1 MDRFIEQDC
10 VEYIEKIDLT
20 PLKGKTVYITGAN
33 GLIGTYLIYML
44 HLANIH
50 KDAGINIAAVSKS
63 PPGSH
68 IEEIF
73 RDRYT
78 FYATD
83 LNTPESNCFDIK
95 ADYIIHGATYA
106 QPKKFIRNYKDTI
119 HLNTIV
125 TERLLDKAKSD
136 GAVFLFL
143 SSSEVY
149 GEPDEK
155 HIPTSE
161 DFPGLC
167 SPVDVRAIYSESKRM
182 GETLC
187 FAYRNF
193 EGVNAKIA
201 RISMTYGPG
210 IGLKDERVL
219 AHFMRQALYE
229 KRIVMQDDGS
239 KIRTFCYIADC
250 VLMLLYIMIY
260 GKDFVYNVGGQDS
273 ISIRSLAEE
282 ICRLTGS
289 VLSGEIVSNEAM
301 KDIKVSPKLVRLD
314 ISKVC
319 SEFQLPPFKFFGEG
333 LSRTIEWNMEVNG
346 LRERCSR

>member
-10 VEYIEKIDLT
+10 REYVEKIDLT

-33 GLIGTYLIYML
+33 GLIGTYMIYML
-44 HLANIH
+44 HLANVI
-50 KDAGINIAAVSKS
+50 KNIGVNIAAVSKS
-63 PPGSH
+63 PPGKH
-68 IEEIF
+68 LEEIF
-73 RDRYT
+73 RDRYV
-78 FYATD
+78 FYAAD
-83 LNTPESNCFDIK
+83 LSRPDCNCFDIR

-106 QPKKFIRNYKDTI
+106 QPRKFIQNYKDTI
-119 HLNTIV
+119 HLNTTV
-125 TERLLDKAKSD
+125 TERLLEKAKCD

-149 GEPDEK
+149 GNPDEK
-155 HIPTSE
+155 HIPTGE

-167 SPVDVRAIYSESKRM
+167 SPVDVRAVYSESKRM

-219 AHFMRQALYE
+219 AHFMRQALYD

-273 ISIRSLAEE
+273 ISIRYLAEE

-289 VLSGEIVSNEAM
+289 ELSEEIAINEKM
-301 KDIKVSPKLVRLD
+301 KDIKVSPKLVKLD

-319 SEFQLPPFKFFGEG
+319 SEFQLPSFKLFREG

-346 LRERCSR
+346 LKG

>member
-10 VEYIEKIDLT
+10 LEYIEKIDLT
-20 PLKGKTVYITGAN
+20 PLRGKTVYITGAN
-33 GLIGTYLIYML
+33 GLIGTYVIYML
-44 HLANIH
+44 HLANII
-50 KDAGINIAAVSKS
+50 KNAGINIVAVSKS

-68 IEEIF
+68 LKDIF
-73 RDRYT
+73 KDRYT
-78 FYATD
+78 FYSAD
-83 LNTPESNCFDIK
+83 LIRPDCNCFEEK

-106 QPKKFIRNYKDTI
+106 QPKKFIQNYMETI
-119 HLNTIV
+119 HLNTTV
-125 TERLLDKAKSD
+125 TERLLKKAKND
-136 GAVFLFL
+136 GATLLFL

-149 GEPDEK
+149 GNPDEE
-155 HIPTSE
+155 HVPTGE
-161 DFPGLC
+161 DYPGLC

-219 AHFMRQALYE
+219 AHFLRQALYE
-229 KRIVMQDDGS
+229 KKITMLDDGS

-250 VLMLLYIMIY
+250 VLMLLYIMLY
-260 GKDFVYNVGGQDS
+260 GKDFVYNVGGKDS

-282 ICRLTGS
+282 ICMLTGS
-289 VLSGEIVSNEAM
+289 TLSQEIAYKENLQNV
-301 KDIKVSPKLVRLD
+301 KVSPKLVKLD
-314 ISKVC
+314 ITKVIT
-319 SEFQLPPFKFFGEG
+319 EFSLPPFKPFREG
-333 LSRTIEWNMEVNG
+333 LIRTIEWNKAVNG
-346 LRERCSR
+346 LSGF